1 MSSPVADQPIRVVQ
15 DVVKR
20 FVLRRSAADWL
31 RHRPGE
37 IHTAVKGVS
46 FEVARGE
53 ILGLAGGSGSGKTTL
68 ARMLIRLVEPD
79 DGKILFRD
87 TDVRAARGRGLR
99 EVRREI
105 QMVFQDPYSSLNP
118 RMRVGAAI
126 LEAGRVHHQPGAED
140 GDAFVTRM
148 LDLVRLPASAA
159 TRRPQELSG
168 GQRQRVAIARAL
180 AVGPS
185 VLIAD
190 EAVSALDVSIQ
201 TQLLNLFLDLRDEL
215 GLSII
220 FVAHQLSVIAEVADR
235 VAIMH
240 EGAIKE
246 IGSTADVFNDPQD
259 DYTKTLIAAH
269 PHPYPPAEGPSTVV
283 SSSL

>member
-1 MSSPVADQPIRVVQ
+1 MTETPLLRVENLS
-15 DVVKR
+15 KS
-20 FVLRRSAADWL
+20 FALRRSFSEWVT
-31 RHRPGE
+31 RQPGE
-37 IHTAVKGVS
+37 QHLAVDHVS
-46 FEVARGE
+46 FELAQGE

-79 DGKILFRD
+79 EGDVFLEGQ
-87 TDVRAARGRGLR
+87 DVRSAKGRDLRDAR
-99 EVRREI
+99 RRM

-118 RMRVGAAI
+118 RMQVGAAI
-126 LEAGRVHHQPGAED
+126 IEAGRVHHQPGSEAPET
-140 GDAFVTRM
+140 FITHM
-148 LDLVRLPASAA
+148 LDLVRLPSSIAS
-159 TRRPQELSG
+159 RRPRDLSG

-180 AVGPS
+180 AVGPQ

-215 GLSII
+215 GLSIL

-240 EGAIKE
+240 DGVIVEVGP
-246 IGSTADVFNDPQD
+246 TADVFRSPQA
-259 DYTKTLIAAH
+259 DYTKSLLASH
-269 PHPYPPAEGPSTVV
+269 PHPLTIVV
-283 SSSL
+283 PTLKET

>member
-1 MSSPVADQPIRVVQ
+1 
-15 DVVKR
+15 
-20 FVLRRSAADWL
+20 
-31 RHRPGE
+31 
-37 IHTAVKGVS
+37 
-46 FEVARGE
+46 
-53 ILGLAGGSGSGKTTL
+53 
-68 ARMLIRLVEPD
+68 
-79 DGKILFRD
+79 
-87 TDVRAARGRGLR
+87 
-99 EVRREI
+99 
-105 QMVFQDPYSSLNP
+105 
-118 RMRVGAAI
+118 
-126 LEAGRVHHQPGAED
+126 
-140 GDAFVTRM
+140 M

-240 EGAIKE
+240 EGEIKE
-246 IGSTADVFNDPQD
+246 IGPVADVFHNPQD

-269 PHPYPPAEGPSTVV
+269 PHPYPPTERTST
-283 SSSL
+283 

>member
-1 MSSPVADQPIRVVQ
+1 MNASPDTLPLLRVTQ
-15 DVVKR
+15 AVKQ
-20 FVLRRSAADWL
+20 FVLRRTLGDRVA
-31 RHRPGE
+31 RRPGVL
-37 IHTAVKGVS
+37 HTAVDHVS
-46 FEVARGE
+46 FELGSGE
-53 ILGLAGGSGSGKTTL
+53 VLGLAGGSGSGKTTL

-79 DGKILFRD
+79 DGQIMFGD
-87 TDVRAARGRGLR
+87 SDVRAASGHALR
-99 EVRREI
+99 EIRRQM

-118 RMRVGAAI
+118 RMRIGAAI
-126 LEAGRVHHQPGAED
+126 FEAGKVHHQPGVDDEA
-140 GDAFVTRM
+140 AFVARV

-159 TRRPQELSG
+159 RRFPQELSG

-180 AVGPS
+180 AVGPK

-220 FVAHQLSVIAEVADR
+220 FVAHQLSVIAEVAAR

-240 EGAIKE
+240 EGKIVE
-246 IGSTADVFNDPQD
+246 IGPTADVFHRPQH
-259 DYTKTLIAAH
+259 DYTRSLLAAH
-269 PHPYPPAEGPSTVV
+269 PSHTAPTPRGGSV
-283 SSSL
+283 

>member
-1 MSSPVADQPIRVVQ
+1 MTSTALLRVENLS
-15 DVVKR
+15 KS
-20 FVLRRSAADWL
+20 FALRRSFSEWAT
-31 RHRPGE
+31 RRPGDV
-37 IHTAVKGVS
+37 HRAVDQVS
-46 FEVARGE
+46 FELAQGE

-79 DGKILFRD
+79 EGDVFLEGK
-87 TDVRAARGRGLR
+87 DVRATKGRELR
-99 EVRREI
+99 DVRRRM

-118 RMRVGAAI
+118 RLQVGAAI
-126 LEAGRVHHQPGAED
+126 IEAGRVHHQPGSED
-140 GDAFVTRM
+140 RERFVAQL
-148 LDLVRLPASAA
+148 LDLVRLPSTIAA
-159 TRRPQELSG
+159 RRPRDLSG

-180 AVGPS
+180 AVGPQ

-215 GLSII
+215 GLSIL

-240 EGAIKE
+240 DGVIVEVGPIAE
-246 IGSTADVFNDPQD
+246 VFRSPKA
-259 DYTKTLIAAH
+259 DYTKTLLASH
-269 PHPYPPAEGPSTVV
+269 PHPLTIVDPPKSEA
-283 SSSL
+283 

>member
-1 MSSPVADQPIRVVQ
+1 MSSPVADQPILVVQ

-240 EGAIKE
+240 EGAIKAV
-246 IGSTADVFNDPQD
+246 SYTHLDVYKRQTRVATPL
-259 DYTKTLIAAH
+259 TRT
-269 PHPYPPAEGPSTVV
+269 SC
-283 SSSL
+283 SSSSRSGRRSASR

>member
-1 MSSPVADQPIRVVQ
+1 VSDASSAPILVVE
-15 DVVKR
+15 DLTKR
-20 FVLRRSAADWL
+20 FVLRRTLGDRVRRA
-31 RHRPGE
+31 PGE
-37 IHTAVKGVS
+37 IHTAVNAVS
-46 FEVARGE
+46 FELARGE

-79 DGKILFRD
+79 EGHVTFKD
-87 TDVRAARGRGLR
+87 TDIRAARGRGLR
-99 EVRREI
+99 EIRRQI

-118 RMRVGAAI
+118 RKRVGAAI
-126 LEAGRVHHQPGAED
+126 LEAGRVHHQPGAD
-140 GDAFVTRM
+140 DADAFVERM
-148 LDLVRLPASAA
+148 LDLVRLPATAA

-240 EGAIKE
+240 EGEIKE
-246 IGSTADVFNDPQD
+246 IGPVADVFHDPQD

-269 PHPYPPAEGPSTVV
+269 PHPYPPAERTNT
-283 SSSL
+283 